1 MTSTQHKYTSRQQ
14 LLLQSRSPT
23 QPDHG
28 TAVLAQE
35 EKHFNGDG
43 SVS

>member
-1 MTSTQHKYTSRQQ
+1 MRQNM
-14 LLLQSRSPT
+14 LHCCFS
-23 QPDHG
+23 DHG

-35 EKHFNGDG
+35 EKHLNGDG